1 MRKLFR
7 TDQGIVFNLKN
18 NTRLRLDNPVTMATT
33 VKRNSSCFFCK
44 IESKDLMKEGKSLN
58 ACGRCKLALYCSV
71 SCQKSDYSGHKIMCL
86 EFIRKPNTEADKIK
100 KFLEE
105 NYQVKSFQGSDVVM
119 RSMQMMMFN
128 NEFQIKLSRYL
139 WDIFCFILN

>member
-18 NTRLRLDNPVTMATT
+18 NTRLRLDNPATMATT

-58 ACGRCKLALYCSV
+58 ACGRCKLALYCSI